1 MDNETIAHIELLGIT
16 LSGADKPTDGLYWTE
31 LEGWWGLPDLKSDS
45 DSTPGAHGKFRR
57 DPLSLHR
64 DSRIITLIGHILV
77 DTVGGLAATRTRL
90 ESVLSGSA
98 GDMTVVTSAYG
109 SWTRYVEIDTLQID
123 PDHGRTWVKFTVDME
138 APDPI
143 RYLAPTVVGPVG
155 LPVHEG
161 GLILPKAFPW
171 NFGTSTRP
179 VVAILN
185 TGSVPVLP
193 IVTMRSSEPNGV
205 ASADAIIIYGGAR
218 RLEFG
223 AFDGVLVFDALERRA
238 WLNGTDVTLQIIRR
252 DWPSVADGES
262 ADFYFEATN
271 PSLDLALS
279 VEYQIGE
286 W

>member
-1 MDNETIAHIELLGIT
+1 MDNETIAYIELLGLT
-16 LSGADKPTDGLYWTE
+16 LSGANAPTDGLYWTD
-31 LEGWWGLPDLKSDS
+31 LEGWWGLPDLKSDG
-45 DSTPGAHGKFRR
+45 DSIPGAHGKFPKATHERE
-57 DPLSLHR
+57 
-64 DSRIITLIGHILV
+64 SRVITLTGHILV

-90 ESVLSGSA
+90 ESYLAESA

-109 SWTRYVEIDTLQID
+109 SWTRYVEIDTVQID
-123 PDHGRTWVKFTVDME
+123 PDHGRTWTKFTVDME

-143 RYLAPTVVGPVG
+143 RYLAPTVIGPIG

-161 GLILPKAFPW
+161 GLILPQAFPW
-171 NFGTSTRP
+171 DFGTSTRP
-179 VVAILN
+179 VATVLN
-185 TGSVPVLP
+185 TGSIPILP

-205 ASADAIIIYGGAR
+205 ASADAITIFGGSR

-223 AFDGVLVFDALERRA
+223 QFSGVLVFDALERRA
-238 WLNGTDVTLQIIRR
+238 WLNGTDVTIQMIRR
-252 DWPSVADGES
+252 DWPSVAKGES

-271 PSLDLALS
+271 PSPDLTLS